1 MKTKFLVAL
10 CAVAMLTAG
19 AVAAQPVAGD
29 RIDDMLAHIMEADV
43 NHDGMITR
51 AEWLDF
57 RAGQFSRF
65 DRNGDGA
72 VSQDDVPALLRR
84 GQRGSRLQDT
94 MTELDANHD
103 GRISRAEFTG
113 GPTRIFDQVDRDHNG
128 VIDGFEI
135 KQAKG
140 A

>member
-1 MKTKFLVAL
+1 MKTRFLMAL
-10 CAVAMLTAG
+10 SGMALLAGTA
-19 AVAAQPVAGD
+19 AAQPAAGD

-57 RAGQFSRF
+57 RAGQFTRF
-65 DRNGDGA
+65 DRNGDG
-72 VSQDDVPALLRR
+72 VISGDDVPALLRGR
-84 GQRGSRLQDT
+84 QQGSRLQDA
-94 MTELDANHD
+94 MTELDANRD
-103 GRISRAEFTG
+103 GRISQAEFTG
-113 GPTRIFDQVDRDHNG
+113 GPAPVFDQVDRDHNG